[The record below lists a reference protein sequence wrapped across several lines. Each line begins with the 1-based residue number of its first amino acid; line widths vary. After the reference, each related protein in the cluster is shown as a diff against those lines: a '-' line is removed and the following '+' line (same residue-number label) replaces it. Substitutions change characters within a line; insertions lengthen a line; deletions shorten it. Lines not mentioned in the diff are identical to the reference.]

1 MKADHRYAHLLIKE
15 YEFWTL
21 YLNEKQL
28 PYIGRCYA
36 WWKDTSP
43 DEGEGMKLSSL
54 SPAAMQEVFGRIFD
68 DVCTAM
74 GALGYPTAAYGSEFL
89 LNTCYLANELV
100 HNHHMHVHFI
110 PRSTAIVSV
119 HDRVADTHIFSSN
132 TDWGRNYSQPK
143 GLPQPPPAKL
153 EIVRNTM
160 AEAIR

>member
-1 MKADHRYAHLLIKE
+1 MKADDRYAHLRIKE
-15 YEFWTL
+15 YTYWDL

-28 PYIGRCYA
+28 PYLGRSYA
-36 WWKDTSP
+36 WWKDRFPS
-43 DEGEGMKLSSL
+43 EGEGRPLSQL
-54 SPAAMQEVFGRIFD
+54 PIPALEEVFVTIFN
-68 DVCTAM
+68 DVCR
-74 GALGYPTAAYGSEFL
+74 GLHALGYPTTEYGTAFL